1 MQKEVAGG
9 GPTNGVRRRAGAHH
23 HDTINLHL
31 CPFTQVMPE
40 PTCSKWLSLQECVLV
55 PLKQQGIAA
64 RYNVGEPICFH
75 YLLSQHK
82 DHKLF
87 ALTISSEATQGPSP
101 PSKANLPTVI
111 QNLPY
116 CVELL

>member
-31 CPFTQVMPE
+31 CPFTQVMLE
-40 PTCSKWLSLQECVLV
+40 LTCSNLVVSV
-55 PLKQQGIAA
+55 PLKQEGIAA
-64 RYNVGEPICFH
+64 RCNVGEPICFH

-87 ALTISSEATQGPSP
+87 ALTISSEASQGLSP
-101 PSKANLPTVI
+101 PSKADLPTNM
-111 QNLPY
+111 QNLP
-116 CVELL
+116 